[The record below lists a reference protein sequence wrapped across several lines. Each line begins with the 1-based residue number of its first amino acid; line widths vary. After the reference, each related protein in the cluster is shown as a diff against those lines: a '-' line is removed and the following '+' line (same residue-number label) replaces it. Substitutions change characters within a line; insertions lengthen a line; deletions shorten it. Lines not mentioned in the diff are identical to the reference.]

1 MRKSLKRTCKGFTL
15 IEILVAMMILGIA
28 SLLLVTMYASVCKQA
43 TSNSDFNDRMSEQQ
57 KMVENKDTSVSS
69 NYDIYYDSGCDASKY
84 PGGTSG
90 SYKLTIECKTN
101 NANSSFVGEKY
112 TARCVVYSAKNLEDG
127 TPVATDDDNIRVDY
141 KFFVGDNS

>member
-1 MRKSLKRTCKGFTL
+1 MRKSLKRTCRGFTL

-43 TSNSDFNDRMSEQQ
+43 ASNSDFNDRMSEQQ
-57 KMVENKDTSVSS
+57 KMVENRDTSVSS
-69 NYDIYYDSGCDASKY
+69 KYDIYYDSDCDASKY

-90 SYKLTIECKTN
+90 SYKLTIECIKN
-101 NANSSFVGEKY
+101 NADSSFVGEKY
-112 TARCVVYSAKNLEDG
+112 TARCVVYSSKNLEDG